1 MAIGFS
7 YLVTVGAIAIDPNP
21 SRYPGDSV
29 MVFTHDPQQSMVM
42 TMNNNAIE

>member
-7 YLVTVGAIAIDPNP
+7 YLVTVGAIAIDPSA
-21 SRYPGDSV
+21 SRYPGVS
-29 MVFTHDPQQSMVM
+29 FMVM